1 MGRIMIKIDWK
12 SWFREED
19 IIIKVTVTLIAVLI
33 FCIGMATGV
42 GIAYRVLN
50 DCFYDEMRS
59 ADSAIWI
66 RIDAIEGEKDDLME
80 RIDRLA
86 QIMDQYDLAVAQIKV
101 YEKRKEIMNVRFSDK
116 D

>member
-1 MGRIMIKIDWK
+1 MKKINWK

-19 IIIKVTVTLIAVLI
+19 ITIKMTVILVAVLI
-33 FCIGMATGV
+33 FGIGMATGV

-50 DCFYDEMRS
+50 DCFYDEMRA

-66 RIDAIEGEKDDLME
+66 RLDAIEGEKGDLFE
-80 RIDRLA
+80 RIDRLSRL
-86 QIMDQYDLAVAQIKV
+86 IDQYDLAVAQIKV
-101 YEKRKEIMNVRFSDK
+101 YEKRREIMSVRLSDE

>member
-1 MGRIMIKIDWK
+1 MIKVNWK
-12 SWFREED
+12 AWFREDD

-59 ADSAIWI
+59 ADTAIWI
-66 RIDAIEGEKDDLME
+66 RIDAVEGEKGDLMN

-86 QIMDQYDLAVAQIKV
+86 RVMDQYDLAVAQVKV
-101 YEKRKEIMNVRFSDK
+101 YENRQEIMNVRISGED
-116 D
+116 